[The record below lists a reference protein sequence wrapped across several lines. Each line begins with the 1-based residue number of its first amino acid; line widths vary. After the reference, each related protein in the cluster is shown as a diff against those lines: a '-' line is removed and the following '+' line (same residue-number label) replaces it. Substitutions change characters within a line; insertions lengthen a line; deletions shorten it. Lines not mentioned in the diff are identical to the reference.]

1 MLHVCGSSDQSLL
14 WSIWWAEKWVFEKSQ
29 QIAQVYLTI
38 SSSIVFRS
46 RVRSELKIKGSWK
59 SEKVTSG
66 GLWSLY
72 IGITLN
78 HLKRHS
84 AQEDFETVASHSEK
98 QTLKRFSGG
107 SGRPTLILSSSQAH
121 LNCPWCLLSVQV
133 PGPSRN
139 LGGRRR
145 RRRRRSKRRR
155 CRSRSKGWRRRRR

>member
-1 MLHVCGSSDQSLL
+1 M
-14 WSIWWAEKWVFEKSQ
+14 
-29 QIAQVYLTI
+29 
-38 SSSIVFRS
+38 
-46 RVRSELKIKGSWK
+46 
-59 SEKVTSG
+59 
-66 GLWSLY
+66 Y
-72 IGITLN
+72 IGVTLN

-84 AQEDFETVASHSEK
+84 AQEDFETVVSHSEK

-107 SGRPTLILSSSQAH
+107 SGRPTLILSSSQVH

-155 CRSRSKGWRRRRR
+155 CRSRSKGWRRRMR

>member
-1 MLHVCGSSDQSLL
+1 MLLVCGSSDQSLL

-72 IGITLN
+72 IGVTLN

-84 AQEDFETVASHSEK
+84 AQEDFETVVSHSEK

-133 PGPSRN
+133 PG
-139 LGGRRR
+139 L
-145 RRRRRSKRRR
+145 
-155 CRSRSKGWRRRRR
+155 SRSWVELSIFSPVGACLSG